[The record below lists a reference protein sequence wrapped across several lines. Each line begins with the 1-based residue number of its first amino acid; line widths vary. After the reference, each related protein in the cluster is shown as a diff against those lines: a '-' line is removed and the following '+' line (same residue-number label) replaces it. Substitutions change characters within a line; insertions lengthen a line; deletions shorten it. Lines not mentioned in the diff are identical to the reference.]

1 MGESYN
7 GIHALTDLFA
17 DVKIPNKVSGV
28 VAGERL
34 LYLSL
39 NLVGPVCLSFSLQ
52 KKFAHC
58 FFCYVYL
65 DPATM
70 FNLVSFCLSL
80 SLPSPPLPMKD
91 YPCTHLSTHRVS
103 LKSYPLWT

>member
-58 FFCYVYL
+58 FFVTSTL
-65 DPATM
+65 T
-70 FNLVSFCLSL
+70 
-80 SLPSPPLPMKD
+80 PLPCSTSYLFAFLYLYLHPR
-91 YPCTHLSTHRVS
+91 YP
-103 LKSYPLWT
+103 

>member
-7 GIHALTDLFA
+7 GIHVLTDLFA

-80 SLPSPPLPMKD
+80 SLPSPPLPLEG
-91 YPCTHLSTHRVS
+91 YPRSHLPS
-103 LKSYPLWT
+103 L